1 VVRNCYLL
9 KLAGHNHISMR
20 AIKIFKITIPAL
32 FLALFSCIDTEKESV
47 FGWSESE
54 YEIAIPIVSTKVT
67 VSKIADVSKG
77 NTGIRIS
84 PDGKATVIYNGEVI
98 RRTSAVI
105 FPPFP
110 GLFPYPIEDT
120 LFNIKIIPNNNYLLK
135 KAVFQDT
142 KISFSFE
149 NVIPQDVKIKMRIL
163 ELTKNGQRFE
173 RDFTLK
179 YNNSLPSKLQTEQI
193 SIDGWTLQSESN
205 SLTFSYEAVLQDGR
219 KIVLDRAQ
227 MNFDVIKFSYLEGYL
242 GYHVIA
248 ESGSIID
255 IGLFNKWLSGSFD
268 FEDPKITIGVDNS
281 FGLPVRSN
289 INKMELTSITG
300 KRVNLESTLIN
311 VGFDFAYPS
320 FSEIGAVKRTFF
332 EFNKNN
338 SNIREVFNEKT
349 KTIAYDISAIVNPA
363 RDTTIKGFITS
374 EGYFLANVA
383 VEVPLNGSV
392 NQLVVTDTL
401 DIDLADFEEVRS
413 AEFKAITSNDFP
425 ADMMVQAFFLDESGK
440 KIDALFNGDGL
451 TLSAASIQSNGKTTP
466 GAEKTDYIIFDQE
479 RFEKI
484 RKSKRLVLSGR
495 FNTTGS
501 DIKQS
506 LWIYDTYGLGLKLGA
521 KIKYR
526 KN

>member
-1 VVRNCYLL
+1 MRIIKLL
-9 KLAGHNHISMR
+9 KT
-20 AIKIFKITIPAL
+20 ITPAL
-32 FLALFSCIDTEKESV
+32 FLVLFSCIDTEKETA
-47 FGWSESE
+47 FGLSESE
-54 YEIAIPIVSTKVT
+54 YEIAVPIVSTKIT
-67 VSKIADVSKG
+67 VAKIAEVSKG
-77 NTGIRIS
+77 NTGLRIS
-84 PDGKATVIYNGEVI
+84 PDGKATVLYNGEVI

-110 GLFPYPIEDT
+110 GLFPYPILDT
-120 LFNIKIIPNNNYLLK
+120 LFNVKIIPNNNYLLK
-135 KAVFQDT
+135 KAVFRDT

-149 NVIPQDVKIKMRIL
+149 NAIPQDVKIKMRIL

-173 RDFTLK
+173 RDFILK
-179 YNNSLPSKLQTEQI
+179 YNNSIPLKLQTEQI
-193 SIDGWTLQSESN
+193 SIDGWTLQSETN
-205 SLTFSYEAVLQDGR
+205 SLTFHYDAILSDGQ
-219 KIVLDRAQ
+219 KIRLDNAQ

-268 FEDPKITIGVDNS
+268 FEDPKIKISVDNG
-281 FGLPVRSN
+281 FGLPVRSKV
-289 INKMELTSITG
+289 NKMELTSITG
-300 KRVNLESTLIN
+300 NLVNLESSLIN
-311 VGFDFAYPS
+311 TGFDFAYPT
-320 FSEIGAVKRTFF
+320 FSEIGTIKRTFF
-332 EFNKNN
+332 EFNKDN

-349 KTIAYDISAIVNPA
+349 KTIAYDISALVNPE
-363 RDTTIKGFITS
+363 RDTTIKGFITD
-374 EGYFLANVA
+374 EGYFLANVT

-401 DIDLADFEEVRS
+401 DIDLDDFEEVRS

-425 ADMMVQAFFLDESGK
+425 ADMKVQAFFLDESGNN
-440 KIDALFNGDGL
+440 IDQLFSGDGL
-451 TLSAASIQSNGKTTP
+451 KLAAAIIQSNGKTIP
-466 GAEKTDYIIFDQE
+466 GAEKIDYIIFDQQ

-484 RKSKRLVLSGR
+484 RKSKKLVLLGS

-501 DIKQS
+501 EMKKS

>member
-1 VVRNCYLL
+1 MRIIKLL
-9 KLAGHNHISMR
+9 KT
-20 AIKIFKITIPAL
+20 ITPAL
-32 FLALFSCIDTEKESV
+32 FLVLFSCIDTEKETA
-47 FGWSESE
+47 FGLSESE
-54 YEIAIPIVSTKVT
+54 YEIAVPIVSTKIT
-67 VSKIADVSKG
+67 VAKIAEVSKG
-77 NTGIRIS
+77 NTGLRIS
-84 PDGKATVIYNGEVI
+84 PDGKATVLYNGEVI

-110 GLFPYPIEDT
+110 GLFPYPILDT
-120 LFNIKIIPNNNYLLK
+120 LFNVKIIPNNNYLLK
-135 KAVFQDT
+135 KAVFRDT

-149 NVIPQDVKIKMRIL
+149 NAIPQDVKIKMRIL

-173 RDFTLK
+173 RDFILK
-179 YNNSLPSKLQTEQI
+179 YNNSLPLKLQTEQI
-193 SIDGWTLQSESN
+193 SIDGWTLQSETN
-205 SLTFSYEAVLQDGR
+205 SLTFHYDAILSDGQ
-219 KIVLDRAQ
+219 KIRLDNAQ

-268 FEDPKITIGVDNS
+268 FEDPKIKISVDNG
-281 FGLPVRSN
+281 FGLPVRSKV
-289 INKMELTSITG
+289 NKMELTSITG
-300 KRVNLESTLIN
+300 NLVNLESSLIN
-311 VGFDFAYPS
+311 TGFDFAYPT
-320 FSEIGAVKRTFF
+320 FSEIGTIKRTFF
-332 EFNKNN
+332 EFNKDN

-349 KTIAYDISAIVNPA
+349 KTIAYDISALVNPE
-363 RDTTIKGFITS
+363 RDTTIKGFITD
-374 EGYFLANVA
+374 EGYFLANVT

-401 DIDLADFEEVRS
+401 DIDLDDFEEVRS

-425 ADMMVQAFFLDESGK
+425 ADMKVQAFFLDESGNN
-440 KIDALFNGDGL
+440 IDQLFSGDGL
-451 TLSAASIQSNGKTTP
+451 KLAAAIIQSNGKTIP
-466 GAEKTDYIIFDQE
+466 GAEKIDYIIFDQQ

-484 RKSKRLVLSGR
+484 RKSKKLVLLGS

-501 DIKQS
+501 EMKKS

>member
-1 VVRNCYLL
+1 MRIIKLL
-9 KLAGHNHISMR
+9 KN
-20 AIKIFKITIPAL
+20 ITPAL
-32 FLALFSCIDTEKESV
+32 FLVLFSCIDTEKETA
-47 FGWSESE
+47 FGLSESE
-54 YEIAIPIVSTKVT
+54 YEIAVPIVSTKVT
-67 VSKIADVSKG
+67 VAKIAEVSKG
-77 NTGIRIS
+77 NTGLRIS
-84 PDGKATVIYNGEVI
+84 PDGKATVLYNGEVI

-110 GLFPYPIEDT
+110 GLFPYPILDT
-120 LFNIKIIPNNNYLLK
+120 LFNVKIIPNNNYLLK
-135 KAVFQDT
+135 KAVFRDT

-149 NVIPQDVKIKMRIL
+149 NAIPQDVKIKMRIL

-173 RDFTLK
+173 RDFILK
-179 YNNSLPSKLQTEQI
+179 YNNSVPLKLQTEQI
-193 SIDGWTLQSESN
+193 SIDGWTLQSETN
-205 SLTFSYEAVLQDGR
+205 SLTFHYDAILSDGQ
-219 KIVLDRAQ
+219 KIRLDNAQ

-268 FEDPKITIGVDNS
+268 FEDPKIKISVDNG
-281 FGLPVRSN
+281 FGLPVRSKV
-289 INKMELTSITG
+289 NKMELTSITG
-300 KRVNLESTLIN
+300 NLVNLESSLIN
-311 VGFDFAYPS
+311 TGFDFAYPT
-320 FSEIGAVKRTFF
+320 FSEIGTIKRTFF
-332 EFNKNN
+332 EFNKDN

-349 KTIAYDISAIVNPA
+349 KTIAYDISALVNPE
-363 RDTTIKGFITS
+363 RDTTIKGFITD
-374 EGYFLANVA
+374 EGYFLANVT

-401 DIDLADFEEVRS
+401 DIDLDDFEEVRS

-425 ADMMVQAFFLDESGK
+425 ADMKVQAFFLDESGNN
-440 KIDALFNGDGL
+440 IDQLFSGDGL
-451 TLSAASIQSNGKTTP
+451 KLAAAIIQSNGKTIP
-466 GAEKTDYIIFDQE
+466 GAEKIDYIIFDQQ

-484 RKSKRLVLSGR
+484 RKSKKLVLLGS

-501 DIKQS
+501 EMKKS

>member
-1 VVRNCYLL
+1 MRLI
-9 KLAGHNHISMR
+9 KL
-20 AIKIFKITIPAL
+20 IKTITPAL
-32 FLALFSCIDTEKESV
+32 FLLLFSCIDSEKETT
-47 FGWSESE
+47 FGWGDSE
-54 YEIAIPIVSTKVT
+54 YEIAVPLVNTKVT

-77 NTGIRIS
+77 NTVIRIS
-84 PDGKATVIYNGEVI
+84 QDGKATVIYNGEVI

-110 GLFPYPIEDT
+110 GLFPYPINDT
-120 LFNIKIIPNNNYLLK
+120 LYNVNIIPNNNYLLK
-135 KAVFQDT
+135 KAVFKDT

-149 NVIPQDVKIKMRIL
+149 NSIPQDVKIKMRIL
-163 ELTKNGQRFE
+163 ELTKNGQGFE
-173 RDFTLK
+173 REFMLK
-179 YNNSLPSKLQTEQI
+179 YNNTIPVKLLTDEI
-193 SIDGWTLQSESN
+193 SIDGWTLQSETN
-205 SLTFSYEAVLQDGR
+205 SLTFYYEAFLPDGQ
-219 KIVLDRAQ
+219 KVILDNAQ

-242 GYHVIA
+242 GYHIIA

-268 FEDPKITIGVDNS
+268 FEDPKITISVDNG
-281 FGLPVRSN
+281 FGLPVRSKV
-289 INKMELTSITG
+289 NKMELTSITG
-300 KRVNLESTLIN
+300 KLVNLESTLIN
-311 VGFDFAYPS
+311 AGFDFAYPT
-320 FSEIGAVKRTFF
+320 FSEIGVIKRTFF
-332 EFNKNN
+332 EFNKDN

-349 KTIAYDISAIVNPA
+349 KTIAYDISALVNPE
-363 RDTTIKGFITS
+363 RDTTIKGFITD

-401 DIDLADFEEVRS
+401 DIDLDDFEEVRS

-425 ADMMVQAFFLDESGK
+425 AEMKVQAFFLDESGNN
-440 KIDALFNGDGL
+440 IDQLFIGDGL
-451 TLSAASIQSNGKTTP
+451 NLTAATIQSNGKTIP
-466 GAEKTDYIIFDQE
+466 GIEKIDYIIFDQQ

-484 RKSKRLVLSGR
+484 KKSKRLVLLGS

-501 DIKQS
+501 DMNKS

>member
-1 VVRNCYLL
+1 MRII
-9 KLAGHNHISMR
+9 KL
-20 AIKIFKITIPAL
+20 IKTIIPAL
-32 FLALFSCIDTEKESV
+32 FLVFFSCIDTEKETA

-54 YEIAIPIVSTKVT
+54 YEIAVPIVSTKVT
-67 VSKIADVSKG
+67 VSKIAEVSKG
-77 NTGIRIS
+77 NTGLRIS
-84 PDGKATVIYNGEVI
+84 ADGKATILYNGEVI
-98 RRTSAVI
+98 RRTSSVI

-110 GLFPYPIEDT
+110 GLFPYPILDT
-120 LFNIKIIPNNNYLLK
+120 LFNVKIIPNTNYLLK
-135 KAVFQDT
+135 RAVFKDT

-149 NVIPQDVKIKMRIL
+149 NAIPQDVKIKMQIL

-179 YNNSLPSKLQTEQI
+179 YNNSVPLKLQTEQI
-193 SIDGWTLQSESN
+193 SIDGWTLQSETN
-205 SLTFSYEAVLQDGR
+205 SLTFHYEAILPDGQ
-219 KIVLDRAQ
+219 KIKLDNAQ

-268 FEDPKITIGVDNS
+268 FEDPKITISVDNG
-281 FGLPVRSN
+281 FGLPVRSKVN
-289 INKMELTSITG
+289 RMELTSITG
-300 KRVNLESTLIN
+300 NLVNLESTLIN
-311 VGFDFAYPS
+311 TGFDFAYPT
-320 FSEIGAVKRTFF
+320 FSEIGTIKRTFF
-332 EFNKNN
+332 EFNKDN

-349 KTIAYDISAIVNPA
+349 KTISYDISALVNPE
-363 RDTTIKGFITS
+363 RDTTIKGFITD

-401 DIDLADFEEVRS
+401 DIDLDDFKEVQS

-425 ADMMVQAFFLDESGK
+425 ADMVVQAFFLDESGK
-440 KIDALFNGDGL
+440 NIDQLFSGDGL
-451 TLSAASIQSNGKTTP
+451 KLAAANIQPNGKTTP
-466 GAEKTDYIIFDQE
+466 GAEKIDFITFDQP

-484 RKSKRLVLSGR
+484 RKSKRLVLLGS

-501 DIKQS
+501 DMKKS

-526 KN
+526 KY

>member
-1 VVRNCYLL
+1 MRIIKLL
-9 KLAGHNHISMR
+9 KT
-20 AIKIFKITIPAL
+20 ITPAL
-32 FLALFSCIDTEKESV
+32 FLVLFSCIDTEKETA
-47 FGWSESE
+47 FGLSESE
-54 YEIAIPIVSTKVT
+54 YEIAVPIVSTKVT
-67 VSKIADVSKG
+67 VAKIAEVSKG
-77 NTGIRIS
+77 NTGLRIS
-84 PDGKATVIYNGEVI
+84 PDGKATVLYNGEVI

-110 GLFPYPIEDT
+110 GLFPYPILDT
-120 LFNIKIIPNNNYLLK
+120 LFNVKIIPNNNYLLK
-135 KAVFQDT
+135 KAVFRDT

-149 NVIPQDVKIKMRIL
+149 NAIPQDVKIKMRIL

-173 RDFTLK
+173 RDFILK
-179 YNNSLPSKLQTEQI
+179 YNNSVPLKLQTEQI
-193 SIDGWTLQSESN
+193 SIDGWTLQSETN
-205 SLTFSYEAVLQDGR
+205 SLTFHYDAILSDGQ
-219 KIVLDRAQ
+219 KIRLDNAQ

-268 FEDPKITIGVDNS
+268 FEDPKIKISVDNG
-281 FGLPVRSN
+281 FGLPVRSKV
-289 INKMELTSITG
+289 NKMELTSITG
-300 KRVNLESTLIN
+300 NLVNLESSLIN
-311 VGFDFAYPS
+311 TGFDFAYPT
-320 FSEIGAVKRTFF
+320 FSEIGTIKRTFF
-332 EFNKNN
+332 EFNKDN

-349 KTIAYDISAIVNPA
+349 KTIAYDISALVNPE
-363 RDTTIKGFITS
+363 RDTTIKGFITD
-374 EGYFLANVA
+374 EGYFLANVT

-401 DIDLADFEEVRS
+401 DIDLDDFEEVRS

-425 ADMMVQAFFLDESGK
+425 ADMKVQAFFLDESGNN
-440 KIDALFNGDGL
+440 IDQLFSGDGL
-451 TLSAASIQSNGKTTP
+451 KLAAAIIQSNGKTIP
-466 GAEKTDYIIFDQE
+466 GAEKIDYIIFDQQ

-484 RKSKRLVLSGR
+484 RKSKKLVLLGS

-501 DIKQS
+501 EMKKS